1 MTDTTDLQM
10 INVTDTTDATA
21 DATANGIPILAV
33 TGAPIAIIDTYE
45 ATFIIVFIIRHI
57 QFVLILVGN
66 GIVLLAFKL
75 YPDLR
80 NATGWLISGL
90 ALSDLVG
97 GFVPPLMVVLS
108 FNRNSSTWINLCHI
122 KLVLMVAY
130 VLGNVIFT
138 AIIALERLITLSYP
152 LTYQNMITSYRAA
165 LAVAIV
171 WGYISV
177 FSLSLPFLNHDH
189 LQTVEQ
195 VDCLT
200 WNCFTTQ
207 VQLTFLTQV
216 YVCTA
221 LIFIVYGLIGR
232 IAWMKGKSAMV
243 STGASTVQWKI
254 TKMMGTVALIYGA
267 FYVPLMI
274 VDRVMRIYPH
284 IKWITETYFYF
295 SAMFMINSWINP
307 ILYVSKNPQIKTAI
321 RKMLPTCI
329 AKRVL
334 PKIES
339 I

>member
-1 MTDTTDLQM
+1 MTDNTNLQM
-10 INVTDTTDATA
+10 VHVTDTTDATT
-21 DATANGIPILAV
+21 DATAKGIPRLDAIN
-33 TGAPIAIIDTYE
+33 TPIAIIGTHE

-57 QFVLILVGN
+57 QFLLILVGN

-97 GFVPPLMVVLS
+97 GFLPPLMVVLS
-108 FNRNSSTWINLCHI
+108 FKRNSSTWINLCHI

-165 LAVAIV
+165 MAVAIV
-171 WGYISV
+171 WGYIAV
-177 FSLSLPFLNHDH
+177 FSLALPFLNHGH
-189 LQTVEQ
+189 LQTVEK

-200 WNCFTTQ
+200 WNCFTPQ
-207 VQLTFLTQV
+207 VQLTFLTQI

-221 LIFIVYGLIGR
+221 LIFVVYGLIGR
-232 IAWMKGKSAMV
+232 IAWIKGKSTMA

-254 TKMMGTVALIYGA
+254 TKMMGTVALIYGV
-267 FYVPLMI
+267 FYIPLMI
-274 VDRVMRIYPH
+274 VVRVMRIYPH
-284 IKWITETYFYF
+284 IKWITETYFCF

-307 ILYVSKNPQIKTAI
+307 ILYVSKNPLIKTAI
-321 RKMLPTCI
+321 RKTLPNEFCL
-329 AKRVL
+329 R
-334 PKIES
+334 
-339 I
+339 